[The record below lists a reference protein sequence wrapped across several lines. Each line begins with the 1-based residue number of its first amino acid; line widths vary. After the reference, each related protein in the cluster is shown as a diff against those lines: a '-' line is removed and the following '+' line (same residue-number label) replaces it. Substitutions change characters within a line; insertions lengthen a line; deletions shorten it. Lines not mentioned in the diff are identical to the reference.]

1 FLFGLVLYASLAV
14 VSVTIPRLQWIVG
27 TPVLELAGWLALQL
41 PQAMVQT
48 LPIALVL
55 AVLLS
60 LGRFASEHELL
71 AMQAGGVPL
80 RRVAITFVGLGALS
94 AAGALALNQWVLPKA
109 NAAVAE
115 TYWNLSTGRSGLF
128 RLARQNL
135 AVDDFMLHFDQTTDG
150 GNSMSGVR
158 IERWDGDVLTLL
170 RAQKAEFSG
179 TDLVL

>member
-1 FLFGLVLYASLAV
+1 MKLIDRYVLREGLPPFLFGLVLYASLAV

-60 LGRFASEHELL
+60 LGRFANEHELL

-80 RRVAITFVGLGALS
+80 RRVAMAFVGLGAMS
-94 AAGALALNQWVLPKA
+94 AAGALALNEWVLPR
-109 NAAVAE
+109 
-115 TYWNLSTGRSGLF
+115 T
-128 RLARQNL
+128 
-135 AVDDFMLHFDQTTDG
+135 
-150 GNSMSGVR
+150 
-158 IERWDGDVLTLL
+158 
-170 RAQKAEFSG
+170 
-179 TDLVL
+179 